1 MSSSPPRPPSPQAH
15 YPQTNINHNSPI
27 NLLQE
32 AIGVIGVE
40 AQKYLLSKK
49 EKKRGAQMDSRLIY
63 GPVESFSMYCSL
75 ASILFKVREFDG
87 NVYQNRKIFKAQFE
101 LPPYDFVQ
109 FQAAR
114 HQPRLTDTIWPP
126 VIRVPWFCKGFSKQ
140 LMFSIKE
147 DKAHARRRN

>member
-1 MSSSPPRPPSPQAH
+1 
-15 YPQTNINHNSPI
+15 
-27 NLLQE
+27 
-32 AIGVIGVE
+32 
-40 AQKYLLSKK
+40 
-49 EKKRGAQMDSRLIY
+49 MDSRLIY

-126 VIRVPWFCKGFSKQ
+126 MIRVPWFCKGGEVGYMFTFRFAVAAVVGKIEMVAKGLSYKVWKVKDFKVSMEGTAEGHKEVKKELDQ
-140 LMFSIKE
+140 L
-147 DKAHARRRN
+147 RRLMWLESLVV